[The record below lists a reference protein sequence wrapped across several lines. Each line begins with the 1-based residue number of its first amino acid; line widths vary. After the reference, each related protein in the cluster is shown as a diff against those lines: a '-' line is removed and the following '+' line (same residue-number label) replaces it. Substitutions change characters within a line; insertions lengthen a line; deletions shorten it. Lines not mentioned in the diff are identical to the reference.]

1 MMYRL
6 RKIPRPADTVEYAGF
21 KFEVVDVDHF
31 KIDQLLVTRLLEE
44 VLQPETKTVDE

>member
-1 MMYRL
+1 
-6 RKIPRPADTVEYAGF
+6 F

-44 VLQPETKTVDE
+44 TLQPETQTVDE

>member
-6 RKIPRPADTVEYAGF
+6 RKIPRPADFVEFGGY

-31 KIDQLLVTRLLEE
+31 KIDQLLVTRILE
-44 VLQPETKTVDE
+44 QTETHSSIDEN